1 VLCGNARLGNA
12 TSNTTPETNDDLY
25 RRAVRRW
32 QDVDEFVVQFPGC
45 SGDRLPLVVQAS
57 RPTAPQQ
64 LGGLEVAK
72 KKAATVKKAAK
83 KVAKKKATKK
93 AKC

>member
-1 VLCGNARLGNA
+1 MLSIDARSAHGA
-12 TSNTTPETNDDLY
+12 CSARRETNDGLY

-32 QDVDEFVVQFPGC
+32 QEVDEFVVQFPGC
-45 SGDRLPLVVQAS
+45 SGDRLPLVVKAS

-72 KKAATVKKAAK
+72 KKAATAKKAAK